1 MIFVIDAAKKPLCMC
16 HPAKARKLL
25 RDDKAAVYRRY
36 QMIRGSMPP
45 EHLANWHGIP
55 EYSVGIFPNHEI
67 LQEEAK
73 RYGWAQRI
81 VMHHNSRG
89 KLDSFAVI
97 QHDKLV
103 LVFADHFTSDVGL
116 QKLLVETDTEI
127 GTLQNKERRA
137 AA

>member
-1 MIFVIDAAKKPLCMC
+1 
-16 HPAKARKLL
+16 
-25 RDDKAAVYRRY
+25 
-36 QMIRGSMPP
+36 MPP

-55 EYSVGIFPNHEI
+55 AYSVGILPNHEV
-67 LQEEAK
+67 LQKEAK
-73 RYGWAQRI
+73 HYGWAQKM

-97 QHDKLV
+97 QHDKPV

-116 QKLLVETDTEI
+116 QRLLESVETKI
-127 GTLQNKERRA
+127 NSLQSEERRA

>member
-1 MIFVIDAAKKPLCMC
+1 MYEEKC
-16 HPAKARKLL
+16 
-25 RDDKAAVYRRY
+25 Y